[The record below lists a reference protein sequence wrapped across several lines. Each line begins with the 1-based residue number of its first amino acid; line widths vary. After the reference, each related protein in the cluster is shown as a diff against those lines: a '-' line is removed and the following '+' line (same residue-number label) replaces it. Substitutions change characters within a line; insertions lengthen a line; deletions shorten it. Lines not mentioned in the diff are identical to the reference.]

1 MRIYP
6 VVVGDLSG
14 TMDRTVFYKVDNR
27 CYGRKK
33 ALGSARE
40 YTEEELKQQL
50 KFKFM
55 GKLSSRTKYVLRESL
70 PETPKHWTAPNY
82 FVSLNIG
89 LCEADLETSTVTFD
103 YNQAVFAAGSMSQPS
118 VTMSYDDESRT
129 VSFTLPAMSGRAFPG
144 KQATDKVYAVFVESE
159 LMQAYTVELGTR
171 GDGGMTSEPLE
182 EGWNKETTH
191 VYVYATDEKGKET
204 STSRHLSFE

>member
-1 MRIYP
+1 MSEHPEYRVIGP
-6 VVVGDLSG
+6 VGLDDHLS
-14 TMDRTVFYKVDNR
+14 RSLPAACPAHK
-27 CYGRKK
+27 
-33 ALGSARE
+33 
-40 YTEEELKQQL
+40 LKQQL

-103 YNQAVFAAGSMSQPS
+103 YNQAVFATGSMSQPS

>member
-1 MRIYP
+1 MASTDSSVAEARNEQ
-6 VVVGDLSG
+6 
-14 TMDRTVFYKVDNR
+14 VFTIATSASSAESDSSKPAAS
-27 CYGRKK
+27 K
-33 ALGSARE
+33 SAR
-40 YTEEELKQQL
+40 
-50 KFKFM
+50 M
-55 GKLSSRTKYVLRESL
+55 RSES
-70 PETPKHWTAPNY
+70 
-82 FVSLNIG
+82 
-89 LCEADLETSTVTFD
+89 TSFL
-103 YNQAVFAAGSMSQPS
+103 AQPS